1 MRPPEFFPKQPNPAS
16 IPVETRPMPR
26 TAKLVPIA
34 LVFAACAS
42 QHIHMHIPEEITTR
56 TSATVTAENGARGVA
71 LHCDENTTVFERH
84 GYTVLFPGHRG
95 YRGTIGERWGH
106 VIIGAVELHY
116 DDAGFTFTGPEG
128 KGHFEHTEIGGTLE
142 IAQTGAARSH

>member
-1 MRPPEFFPKQPNPAS
+1 
-16 IPVETRPMPR
+16 MPR

-42 QHIHMHIPEEITTR
+42 QHIHMHIPQEITTR
-56 TSATVTAENGARGVA
+56 TSATVTADNGARGVA
-71 LHCDENTTVFERH
+71 LYCDENTTVFEKD

-106 VIIGAVELHY
+106 FVVGEVELQY
-116 DDAGFTFTGPEG
+116 DDAGFTFSGPLG
-128 KGHFEHTEIGGTLE
+128 KGHFEHADSGDTMEID
-142 IAQTGAARSH
+142 QTGAARSH